1 MYYRFTILIML
12 LLIQGCMNRK
22 DLTEEQVL
30 IESYIEPVSDKSEA
44 ILEAP
49 IDNIYYDGRS
59 VVFYTP
65 KEGEL
70 DELPLDKSARDGLHQ
85 AVGDFAYYASI
96 VSDSLQTGQIPVYFT
111 DKSHLVFGQGSQQFK
126 VDRNQ
131 SGSIIGLILYNGQD
145 APKVLPGMQTHISL
159 LAAISDYFYDPQPNI
174 LPLLDYFDLVNP
186 NSLHI
191 YSSHSDILNQ
201 TGKELDPS
209 HHLKFGASLANR
221 ANKFRMS
228 VFAYHK
234 FLLKD
239 SMVAIICRVPSRY
252 DESSIRLYIWD
263 SQVEM
268 VVDEIELA
276 ENVWNENWI
285 MVKDSWITAGFT
297 PGNFSIVQRKKE
309 ARMEN
314 GIRTVIDSLYKWQWT
329 GSEFMRLNTEDLTP
343 IHFPL
348 KDWESYQEPKK
359 PTEITIVDEDY
370 VWLPLETGDLTWE
383 NVILE
388 LPKPYSIEKEPI
400 ENQLVSQQIDTLITL
415 TQPNVKLKFYRY
427 PENYLIISGVVSDAS
442 IKFKNGLKVGVA
454 KKDFASA
461 FEKLKPYSYLP
472 DLVKVSSKDHDRVI
486 SYYFQ
491 NDTLARI
498 EFTNFIH

>member
-1 MYYRFTILIML
+1 
-12 LLIQGCMNRK
+12 
-22 DLTEEQVL
+22 
-30 IESYIEPVSDKSEA
+30 
-44 ILEAP
+44 
-49 IDNIYYDGRS
+49 
-59 VVFYTP
+59 
-65 KEGEL
+65 
-70 DELPLDKSARDGLHQ
+70 
-85 AVGDFAYYASI
+85 
-96 VSDSLQTGQIPVYFT
+96 
-111 DKSHLVFGQGSQQFK
+111 
-126 VDRNQ
+126 
-131 SGSIIGLILYNGQD
+131 
-145 APKVLPGMQTHISL
+145 
-159 LAAISDYFYDPQPNI
+159 
-174 LPLLDYFDLVNP
+174 
-186 NSLHI
+186 
-191 YSSHSDILNQ
+191 
-201 TGKELDPS
+201 
-209 HHLKFGASLANR
+209 
-221 ANKFRMS
+221 
-228 VFAYHK
+228 
-234 FLLKD
+234 
-239 SMVAIICRVPSRY
+239 
-252 DESSIRLYIWD
+252 
-263 SQVEM
+263 
-268 VVDEIELA
+268 VDEIELA

-415 TQPNVKLKFYRY
+415 TQPNVKLKFYRS
-427 PENYLIISGVVSDAS
+427 PGNYLIISGVVSDAS
-442 IKFKNGLKVGVA
+442 IKFKKGLKVGVA